1 MINMAKYTL
10 NELVEILEGKLVD
23 IFINNGISYLS
34 MKDVDID
41 NVSYC
46 DIDNTYTFK
55 LNGTELNILASIEF
69 IEEEKNIFRF
79 ESDSHLIVISKQ
91 VSYELVRK

>member
-1 MINMAKYTL
+1 MIQKERMINMTKHTL
-10 NELVEILEGKLVD
+10 NELVEILEGELVD

-41 NVSYC
+41 DVSYC

-79 ESDSHLIVISKQ
+79 ESDSHLIVISK
-91 VSYELVRK
+91 

>member
-1 MINMAKYTL
+1 MAKYTL
-10 NELVEILEGKLVD
+10 NELVEVLEGKLVD

-41 NVSYC
+41 DVSYC

-79 ESDSHLIVISKQ
+79 ESDSYLIVISK
-91 VSYELVRK
+91 

>member
-1 MINMAKYTL
+1 MTKYTL

-34 MKDVDID
+34 MKNVDID
-41 NVSYC
+41 DVSYC

-55 LNGTELNILASIEF
+55 LNGTELNILASIKF

-79 ESDSHLIVISKQ
+79 ESDSHLIVISK
-91 VSYELVRK
+91 

>member
-1 MINMAKYTL
+1 MAKYTL

-23 IFINNGISYLS
+23 IFINNGISYLV

-41 NVSYC
+41 DVSYC

-79 ESDSHLIVISKQ
+79 ESDSHLIVISK
-91 VSYELVRK
+91 

>member
-1 MINMAKYTL
+1 MAKYTL

-23 IFINNGISYLS
+23 MFINNGISYLS

-41 NVSYC
+41 DVSYC
-46 DIDNTYTFK
+46 DVDNTYTFK

-79 ESDSHLIVISKQ
+79 ESDSHLIVISK
-91 VSYELVRK
+91 

>member
-1 MINMAKYTL
+1 MINVAKYTL

-41 NVSYC
+41 DVSYC
-46 DIDNTYTFK
+46 YIDNTYTFK

-79 ESDSHLIVISKQ
+79 ESDSHLIVISK
-91 VSYELVRK
+91 

>member
-1 MINMAKYTL
+1 MVFRTCL
-10 NELVEILEGKLVD
+10 C
-23 IFINNGISYLS
+23 GISYLS

-41 NVSYC
+41 DVSYC

-79 ESDSHLIVISKQ
+79 ESDSHLIVISK
-91 VSYELVRK
+91 

>member
-1 MINMAKYTL
+1 MAKYTL

-23 IFINNGISYLS
+23 IFINNGVSYLS

-41 NVSYC
+41 DVSYC

-79 ESDSHLIVISKQ
+79 ESDSHLIVISK
-91 VSYELVRK
+91 

>member
-1 MINMAKYTL
+1 MTKYTL

-41 NVSYC
+41 DVSYC
-46 DIDNTYTFK
+46 DIDSTYTFK

-79 ESDSHLIVISKQ
+79 ESDSHLIVISK
-91 VSYELVRK
+91 

>member
-1 MINMAKYTL
+1 MAKYTL

-46 DIDNTYTFK
+46 DVDNTYTFK

-79 ESDSHLIVISKQ
+79 ESDSHLIVISK
-91 VSYELVRK
+91 

>member
-1 MINMAKYTL
+1 MAKYTL

-41 NVSYC
+41 DVSYC

-55 LNGTELNILASIEF
+55 LNGAELNILASIEF
-69 IEEEKNIFRF
+69 IEEEKNVFRF
-79 ESDSHLIVISKQ
+79 ESDSHLIVISK
-91 VSYELVRK
+91 

>member
-1 MINMAKYTL
+1 MAKYTL

-41 NVSYC
+41 DVSYC

-79 ESDSHLIVISKQ
+79 ESDSYLIVISK
-91 VSYELVRK
+91 

>member
-1 MINMAKYTL
+1 MAKYTL
-10 NELVEILEGKLVD
+10 NELVEVLEGKLVD
-23 IFINNGISYLS
+23 MFINNGISYLS

-41 NVSYC
+41 DVSYC

-79 ESDSHLIVISKQ
+79 ESDSHLIVISK
-91 VSYELVRK
+91 

>member
-1 MINMAKYTL
+1 MTKYTL
-10 NELVEILEGKLVD
+10 NELVEVLEGKLVD
-23 IFINNGISYLS
+23 IFINNGILYLS

-41 NVSYC
+41 DVSYC

-79 ESDSHLIVISKQ
+79 ESDSHLIVISK
-91 VSYELVRK
+91 

>member
-10 NELVEILEGKLVD
+10 NELVEILEGKIVD

-41 NVSYC
+41 DVSYC
-46 DIDNTYTFK
+46 DVDNTYTFK

-79 ESDSHLIVISKQ
+79 ESDSHLIVISK
-91 VSYELVRK
+91 

>member
-1 MINMAKYTL
+1 MTKYTL

-23 IFINNGISYLS
+23 IFINNGILYLA

-41 NVSYC
+41 DVSYC

-79 ESDSHLIVISKQ
+79 ESDSHLIVISK
-91 VSYELVRK
+91 

>member
-10 NELVEILEGKLVD
+10 NELVEVLEGKLVD

-41 NVSYC
+41 DVSYC

-79 ESDSHLIVISKQ
+79 ESDSHLIVISK
-91 VSYELVRK
+91 

>member
-1 MINMAKYTL
+1 MAKYTL

-23 IFINNGISYLS
+23 MFINNGISYLF

-41 NVSYC
+41 DVSYC

-79 ESDSHLIVISKQ
+79 ESDSHLIVISK
-91 VSYELVRK
+91 

>member
-1 MINMAKYTL
+1 MTKYTL
-10 NELVEILEGKLVD
+10 NELVEILEGELVD

-41 NVSYC
+41 DVSYC

-79 ESDSHLIVISKQ
+79 ESDNHLIVISK
-91 VSYELVRK
+91 

>member
-1 MINMAKYTL
+1 MTKYTL

-41 NVSYC
+41 DVSYC

-55 LNGTELNILASIEF
+55 LNGAELNILDSIEF

-79 ESDSHLIVISKQ
+79 ESDSHLIVISK
-91 VSYELVRK
+91 

>member
-1 MINMAKYTL
+1 MTKYTL

-41 NVSYC
+41 DVSYC
-46 DIDNTYTFK
+46 DVDNTYTFK
-55 LNGTELNILASIEF
+55 LNGTQLNILASIEF

-79 ESDSHLIVISKQ
+79 ESDSHLIVISK
-91 VSYELVRK
+91 

>member
-1 MINMAKYTL
+1 MIHKERMINMTKYTL

-41 NVSYC
+41 DVSYC

-55 LNGTELNILASIEF
+55 LNCTELNVLASIEF

-79 ESDSHLIVISKQ
+79 ESDSHLIVISK
-91 VSYELVRK
+91 

>member
-1 MINMAKYTL
+1 MAKYTL

-41 NVSYC
+41 DVNYC

-79 ESDSHLIVISKQ
+79 ESDSHLIVISK
-91 VSYELVRK
+91 

>member
-1 MINMAKYTL
+1 MAKYTL

-79 ESDSHLIVISKQ
+79 ESDSHLIVISK
-91 VSYELVRK
+91 

>member
-1 MINMAKYTL
+1 MAKYTL

-41 NVSYC
+41 DVSYC
-46 DIDNTYTFK
+46 DIDNTYAFK

-69 IEEEKNIFRF
+69 VEEEKNIFRF
-79 ESDSHLIVISKQ
+79 ESDSHLIVISK
-91 VSYELVRK
+91 

>member
-1 MINMAKYTL
+1 MAKYTL
-10 NELVEILEGKLVD
+10 NELVEVLEGKLVD

-34 MKDVDID
+34 MRDVDID
-41 NVSYC
+41 DVSYC

-79 ESDSHLIVISKQ
+79 ESDSHLIVISK
-91 VSYELVRK
+91 

>member
-1 MINMAKYTL
+1 MTKYTL
-10 NELVEILEGKLVD
+10 NELVEILEGKLLD

-34 MKDVDID
+34 MKDVDVD
-41 NVSYC
+41 DVSYC

-79 ESDSHLIVISKQ
+79 ESDSHLIVISK
-91 VSYELVRK
+91 

>member
-1 MINMAKYTL
+1 MTKYTL
-10 NELVEILEGKLVD
+10 NELVEILEGELVD
-23 IFINNGISYLS
+23 IYFNNGISYLS
-34 MKDVDID
+34 MNDVDID
-41 NVSYC
+41 DVSYC

-79 ESDSHLIVISKQ
+79 ESDSHLIVISK
-91 VSYELVRK
+91 

>member
-1 MINMAKYTL
+1 MTKYTL
-10 NELVEILEGKLVD
+10 NELVEILEDKLVD
-23 IFINNGISYLS
+23 IFIDNGISYLS

-41 NVSYC
+41 DVSYC

-79 ESDSHLIVISKQ
+79 ESDSHLIVISK
-91 VSYELVRK
+91 

>member
-1 MINMAKYTL
+1 MTKYTL

-23 IFINNGISYLS
+23 IFINNDISYLS

-41 NVSYC
+41 DVSYC
-46 DIDNTYTFK
+46 GIDNTYTFK

-79 ESDSHLIVISKQ
+79 ESDSHLIVISK
-91 VSYELVRK
+91 

>member
-1 MINMAKYTL
+1 MAKYTL

-41 NVSYC
+41 DVSYQYH
-46 DIDNTYTFK
+46 N
-55 LNGTELNILASIEF
+55 N
-69 IEEEKNIFRF
+69 
-79 ESDSHLIVISKQ
+79 
-91 VSYELVRK
+91 

>member
-1 MINMAKYTL
+1 MTKYTL

-23 IFINNGISYLS
+23 IFINNDISYLS
-34 MKDVDID
+34 MNDVYID
-41 NVSYC
+41 DVSYC

-55 LNGTELNILASIEF
+55 LNGAELNILASIEF

-79 ESDSHLIVISKQ
+79 ESDSHLIVISK
-91 VSYELVRK
+91 

>member
-79 ESDSHLIVISKQ
+79 ESDSHLIVISK
-91 VSYELVRK
+91 

>member
-1 MINMAKYTL
+1 MAKYTL
-10 NELVEILEGKLVD
+10 NELVEILEGKLVN

-41 NVSYC
+41 DVSYC

-55 LNGTELNILASIEF
+55 LMVLS
-69 IEEEKNIFRF
+69 
-79 ESDSHLIVISKQ
+79 
-91 VSYELVRK
+91 

>member
-1 MINMAKYTL
+1 MTKYTL

-23 IFINNGISYLS
+23 IFINNGISYLA

-41 NVSYC
+41 DVSYC

-55 LNGTELNILASIEF
+55 LNGAELNILASIEF

-79 ESDSHLIVISKQ
+79 ESDSHLIVISK
-91 VSYELVRK
+91 

>member
-1 MINMAKYTL
+1 MTKYTL
-10 NELVEILEGKLVD
+10 NELVEILEDKLVD
-23 IFINNGISYLS
+23 IFVNNGISYLS

-41 NVSYC
+41 DVSYC

-79 ESDSHLIVISKQ
+79 ESDSHLIVISK
-91 VSYELVRK
+91 

>member
-41 NVSYC
+41 DVSYC

-79 ESDSHLIVISKQ
+79 ESDSHLIVISK
-91 VSYELVRK
+91 